1 MSHWRLNNPRSSRAK
16 SALASRVKH
25 KPRHAFCAE
34 RAITALLGQLAPTA
48 ARQLDWSGSSEMTVM
63 TVRNDINVWCRDGQ
77 FFWNDLGQTFC
88 HPASDPAGAA
98 ALLDPF
104 AGIPEPQP
112 SPYRIPHTVAA
123 PRRTMVPA

>member
-1 MSHWRLNNPRSSRAK
+1 MSHWRLNNPRSTRAK

-48 ARQLDWSGSSEMTVM
+48 ARRLDWSGSSEMTVM
-63 TVRNDINVWCRDGQ
+63 TVRDDINVWCRDGQ

-104 AGIPEPQP
+104 AGTLQP